1 MKYMAKKEKEVKV
14 QRSFFKTVKD
24 ILVIVVL
31 IAIGAVVA
39 RYFLYNKQEKV
50 SNDIVQATLE
60 EASELTTAKLTYKGY
75 AKYKDGGVTFI
86 NRSDFLMVYKAT
98 MRAGIDL
105 KKVDTAVDDEKKI
118 IWVTV
123 PKAEIQEVKIDPS
136 SIKYYDEK
144 IALFNT
150 NEKEDANKAQE
161 LAEKEAKKEAKNLG
175 VLELADKQAKSLI
188 KGILKDVSNGYT
200 IKFK

>member
-1 MKYMAKKEKEVKV
+1 MAKKEKEVKV

-75 AKYKDGGVTFI
+75 GKYKDGGVTFI

>member
-1 MKYMAKKEKEVKV
+1 MEKKQKEEKVKK
-14 QRSFFKTVKD
+14 SFFKKIKILLSII
-24 ILVIVVL
+24 ILV
-31 IAIGAVVA
+31 AIGVVVA
-39 RYFLYNKQEKV
+39 SFFFYEKQEKV
-50 SNDIVQATLE
+50 SNEIVTATLE
-60 EASELTTAKLTYKGY
+60 QASELTTAKLNYKGF
-75 AKYKDGGVTFI
+75 AKYKDSGVTFI
-86 NRSDFLMVYKAT
+86 NKSDFLMVYKAT

-105 KKVDTAVDDEKKI
+105 KKVKTEVDDEKKI
-118 IWVTV
+118 IWVKV

-150 NEKEDANKAQE
+150 NEKEDANKAQA

-175 VLELADKQAKSLI
+175 VLELADKQAKSLV
-188 KGILKDVSNGYT
+188 KGILKDVSKGYD

>member
-1 MKYMAKKEKEVKV
+1 MAKKEKEVKV
-14 QRSFFKTVKD
+14 QRFFFKTIKD
-24 ILVIVVL
+24 ILFIVVL

-50 SNDIVQATLE
+50 SNDIVKATLE
-60 EASELTTAKLTYKGY
+60 EASELTTAKLKYKGY
-75 AKYKDGGVTFI
+75 AKYKDSGVAI
-86 NRSDFLMVYKAT
+86 LNRSDFLMVYKAT

-105 KKVDTAVDDEKKI
+105 KKVDTEVDDEKKI

-150 NEKEDANKAQE
+150 NEKEDAIKAQE

-188 KGILKDVSNGYT
+188 KGILEDVSNGYT